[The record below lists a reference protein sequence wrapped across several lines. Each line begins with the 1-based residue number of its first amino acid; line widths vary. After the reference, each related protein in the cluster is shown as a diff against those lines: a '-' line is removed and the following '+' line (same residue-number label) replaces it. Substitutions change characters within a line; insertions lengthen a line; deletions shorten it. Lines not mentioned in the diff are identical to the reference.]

1 MEMEEKIIAEMEEA
15 ERKAW
20 DALARYKFQVFGY
33 WSGIWI
39 HLNRISGLKKPNPFK
54 DLVTLAR
61 ARNQKRK
68 GELTE

>member
-1 MEMEEKIIAEMEEA
+1 MGMEEKIIAEMEEA

-54 DLVTLAR
+54 DLVALAR
-61 ARNQKRK
+61 TR
-68 GELTE
+68 

>member
-1 MEMEEKIIAEMEEA
+1 MEEKIIAGMEEA

-54 DLVTLAR
+54 DLVILAR
-61 ARNQKRK
+61 TR
-68 GELTE
+68 